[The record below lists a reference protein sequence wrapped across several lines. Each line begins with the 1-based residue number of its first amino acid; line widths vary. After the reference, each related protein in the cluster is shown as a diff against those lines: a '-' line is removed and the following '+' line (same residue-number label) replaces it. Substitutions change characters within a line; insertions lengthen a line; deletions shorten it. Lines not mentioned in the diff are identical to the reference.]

1 MLAMKSLALYY
12 FELTLFIVYEFNLLF
27 YFYFFER
34 QQESERKLSVSMRVR
49 ALLLRIFN
57 EIPLVH
63 WNIDAQSTFGR
74 GGKRQVKVRD
84 EAVEYARKASRW
96 EMSQTHQNP
105 SKARQA
111 RRARSALEE
120 QSSNFLS
127 AFVPK
132 DPTVREKR
140 VRAHFTGG
148 RSSVC
153 LLNTSAGK
161 SMGHCWH
168 PALWNDFSFLGR
180 APINAQLTPCSRWA
194 LWERRVGIYVAT
206 RLKGSTLSFSLL
218 LAKIA
223 KRVVHSFWGKSKTN
237 QNTRDLT
244 KVDSV
249 TIFKNIFIHAFQAIK
264 CKKKILFFF

>member
-1 MLAMKSLALYY
+1 MKSLALYY

-105 SKARQA
+105 SKARQDGREVPSKNKA
-111 RRARSALEE
+111 AI
-120 QSSNFLS
+120 FLSS

-132 DPTVREKR
+132 DPAVREKR

-148 RSSVC
+148 RGREEEGVGLWYS
-153 LLNTSAGK
+153 G
-161 SMGHCWH
+161 
-168 PALWNDFSFLGR
+168 ALC
-180 APINAQLTPCSRWA
+180 AC
-194 LWERRVGIYVAT
+194 
-206 RLKGSTLSFSLL
+206 
-218 LAKIA
+218 
-223 KRVVHSFWGKSKTN
+223 
-237 QNTRDLT
+237 
-244 KVDSV
+244 
-249 TIFKNIFIHAFQAIK
+249 
-264 CKKKILFFF
+264 